1 MPIYSTCVRAPR
13 LLNRTIPYGTTN
25 TRPSRREFRDRAGM
39 RVLFLAPKECWP
51 PTTGAMLRNYHLARE
66 VARAA
71 RVTYLSFS
79 DTQAGAATPDKSHA
93 SANDPLEAEE
103 ADASPARWCEQVV
116 AVPRGRGYTLTNLAR
131 GALGQTPVTVLN
143 YTTREMARELG

>member
-39 RVLFLAPKECWP
+39 RVLFLAPKPCWP

-66 VARAA
+66 AA
-71 RVTYLSFS
+71 RTAQVTYLSFS
-79 DTQAGAATPDKSHA
+79 EEPDAAARAGGPREAAPDSR
-93 SANDPLEAEE
+93 EAEE
-103 ADASPARWCEQVV
+103 GGGSPARWCEQTV
-116 AVPRGRGYTLTNLAR
+116 AVPRGRGYTLT
-131 GALGQTPVTVLN
+131 
-143 YTTREMARELG
+143 